1 MGNTSTLHP
10 PHKSPLTTLHLQ
22 PLVIT
27 SNGVTSLILE
37 GTNISTNA
45 SKLQFATNQYQN
57 TLMWVTYITL
67 AIHYITPV
75 HRVKTVTLRR
85 THTTILTTTIL
96 GTLQLRQ
103 SQLHRQSPQ
112 YRQYPQHRQSSMD
125 TTVTTTTTA
134 VYNIK
139 QHSSVHQDS
148 RWILPSL

>member
-1 MGNTSTLHP
+1 M
-10 PHKSPLTTLHLQ
+10 
-22 PLVIT
+22 
-27 SNGVTSLILE
+27 ILE

-45 SKLQFATNQYQN
+45 PKLQFATNQYQN
-57 TLMWVTYITL
+57 TLLWVTYITL

-112 YRQYPQHRQSSMD
+112 HRQSLMD

-134 VYNIK
+134 VLNTK
-139 QHSSVHQDS
+139 QHSSAHQDS
-148 RWILPSL
+148 RWILHILQSTNILVILVIHCLLVIHFSSVSTAILVSIRLITLR